1 MINDWMKIFMFIKTQ
16 KLLTFFADK
25 GSKNLNKIRV
35 AANK

>member
-1 MINDWMKIFMFIKTQ
+1 MKDWMKILMFVKTQ

-35 AANK
+35 AANT